1 MYVKKGIPYN
11 IVSDDGY
18 TGNSFI
24 TMSDIIANDI
34 IMEAIFN
41 NKSREQIKGLETEP
55 VSRELCESVLDNI
68 KSDEVEY
75 SIDKIIDIDAIY
87 TSSIQSLDREFNV
100 DEVTL
105 QGCEFIVDD
114 YGSSFTVIKV
124 VTYENIEG
132 NELNQVHYLL
142 PLFHHDVVLANK
154 VTYALHVS
162 GNGECEFLRLP
173 MIESGDTYAID
184 SRELV
189 NKLLETKA
197 YSMWFMNLIQHK
209 KLLVVPKE
217 DFAVQL
223 ARLGI
228 VNFIP
233 AQGLGVYLDGQNK
246 TLMGNIVDNNIRLQK
261 FDVDEINNSKDMI
274 VVYDNRSYN
283 ENLLNHRLPISIS
296 ILDEGQ
302 VMYAGMYMDDTFIE
316 IADNRMKYMEA
327 DTSTKVGRAVE
338 KAKRIPRQIVEKG
351 EKLISELRGF
361 MVEWRKAKDDALREK
376 VINDEFIPILDNS
389 MQWLVGAATGFGIY
403 FLVTANPLIA
413 ILGGY
418 GAKVVKGVHDAKTRE
433 RVLKMIKDELE
444 IIDEKINDAK
454 NSDDRKKKYALMR
467 IKQSLEKKLL
477 GIVRTKKYV

>member
-1 MYVKKGIPYN
+1 L
-11 IVSDDGY
+11 DF
-18 TGNSFI
+18 SFI
-24 TMSDIIANDI
+24 AEEN
-34 IMEAIFN
+34 IM
-41 NKSREQIKGLETEP
+41 
-55 VSRELCESVLDNI
+55 NI
-68 KSDEVEY
+68 TTDQYQCLNALNSWWRKY
-75 SIDKIIDIDAIY
+75 NHQIIDIDAIY

-142 PLFHHDVVLANK
+142 PLFHHDVGLANK

-233 AQGLGVYLDGQNK
+233 AQGLGVYLDNQN
-246 TLMGNIVDNNIRLQK
+246 IWQDC
-261 FDVDEINNSKDMI
+261 
-274 VVYDNRSYN
+274 
-283 ENLLNHRLPISIS
+283 
-296 ILDEGQ
+296 
-302 VMYAGMYMDDTFIE
+302 YAIT
-316 IADNRMKYMEA
+316 
-327 DTSTKVGRAVE
+327 
-338 KAKRIPRQIVEKG
+338 
-351 EKLISELRGF
+351 
-361 MVEWRKAKDDALREK
+361 
-376 VINDEFIPILDNS
+376 
-389 MQWLVGAATGFGIY
+389 
-403 FLVTANPLIA
+403 
-413 ILGGY
+413 Y
-418 GAKVVKGVHDAKTRE
+418 G
-433 RVLKMIKDELE
+433 
-444 IIDEKINDAK
+444 
-454 NSDDRKKKYALMR
+454 
-467 IKQSLEKKLL
+467 
-477 GIVRTKKYV
+477 